1 MLAQSVEGNGGVG
14 GVDGKGGNGAL
25 IVLLLIVFIN
35 IAGFGIVIPLLPFY
49 ADAFGIEA
57 WQVTVLFSAYSVGQ
71 FAGEPIWGR
80 VSDRWGRK
88 PVLLVTMAAVGASY
102 VGLAYAPDFATALVL
117 RLLGGIAGGN
127 MGVTQAYVADITP
140 PAQRTAR
147 LGLLGAAFGVGF
159 MVGPAIGGLLVV
171 DGAGL
176 AGFRPPLLMAAALSL
191 LAVIGIVALLQET
204 RHAGTAQGQRAKLR
218 DALANPVIAHVLLT
232 TLVAISAFSAMEG
245 IFGLWTK
252 ARFGWGPHEV
262 GLTFAMIGALSAL
275 TQAVVAGW
283 LVRRIGEAST
293 LALGLAISGFSL
305 IAQVYAP
312 NGAWLVAMI
321 PLTVLG
327 ISITNPAIAGLI
339 SHSSEPHQ
347 QGAMLG
353 LNGALGALARII
365 GPLIAG
371 ALFSA
376 VSVDAPYLFAG
387 IGLFPAAWIGW
398 RINHKLAERRAAALG

>member
-1 MLAQSVEGNGGVG
+1 MSAENAAA
-14 GVDGKGGNGAL
+14 KGNGAL

-49 ADAFGIEA
+49 ADSFGIDA

-71 FAGEPIWGR
+71 FVGEPVWGR
-80 VSDRWGRK
+80 ISDRWGRK
-88 PVLLVTMAAVGASY
+88 PVLLFTMAVVGISY
-102 VGLAYAPDFATALVL
+102 ALLAYAPDYWTALLL
-117 RLLGGIAGGN
+117 RLFAGVAGGN

-140 PAQRTAR
+140 PHQRTAR

-171 DGAGL
+171 EGAGL
-176 AGFRPPLLMAAALSL
+176 AGFRPPLLVACGLSL
-191 LAVIGIVALLQET
+191 LAVVGIIALLKET
-204 RHAGTAQGQRAKLR
+204 RHAATAQGQRARLR
-218 DALANPVIAHVLLT
+218 DAMANPIIFNVLLT
-232 TLVAISAFSAMEG
+232 TLVAISAFSAMEA

-293 LALGLAISGFSL
+293 LALGLAISGVSL

-312 NGAWLVAMI
+312 NGAWLVGLI

-339 SHSSEPHQ
+339 SHASEPHQ

-353 LNGALGALARII
+353 LNGALSALARII
-365 GPLIAG
+365 GPLVAG
-371 ALFSA
+371 VLFSA
-376 VSVDAPYLFAG
+376 VSVDAPYVFAG
-387 IGLFPAAWIGW
+387 LGLFPAAWIGW
-398 RINHKLAERRAAALG
+398 RINAKLAERRAAAEVW